1 MTITHKVRN
10 FCLFLFAF
18 LLLSCFNKAMTISE
32 LIERL
37 EAFKKKHGDIE
48 VIVADE
54 YGSIP
59 VTDLAVREY
68 HDGLGGWH
76 QGVLLS

>member
-1 MTITHKVRN
+1 
-10 FCLFLFAF
+10 
-18 LLLSCFNKAMTISE
+18 MTISE